1 MNRILSRG
9 WAALPLAVLVASF
22 GCGKSL
28 EMERMDP
35 TTDIQYN
42 TKWSQVD
49 NQQVAE
55 NMVASLLGA
64 PWLIEFEAKNPGKK
78 PVIIVDD
85 VHNDTAEH
93 LDVKSLT
100 DLVRTKLV
108 NSRRVTFLNN
118 EARQAILDEYKYQAS
133 GAVDPTKA
141 VKTGRQYGATYLLS
155 GNIASISST
164 LDKKKIV
171 TYKTTLNLTS
181 LETAVI
187 EWTDFHEIA
196 KHFEARGHKL

>member
-1 MNRILSRG
+1 MNTKMGWMGLSLAILVT
-9 WAALPLAVLVASF
+9 AF

-28 EMERMDP
+28 EMERLDP

-49 NQQVAE
+49 NQMVAE

-64 PWLIEFEAKNPGKK
+64 AWLIEFEAMNPGKK

-118 EARQAILDEYKYQAS
+118 EARQAILEEYKYQAS
-133 GAVDPTKA
+133 GAVDPSKA
-141 VKTGRQYGATYLLS
+141 VKTGRQLGATYLLS
-155 GNIASISST
+155 GNIASIASK
-164 LDKKKIV
+164 LDRKKIV

-181 LETAVI
+181 LETAAI

>member
-1 MNRILSRG
+1 MNRTMNRGRALLSV
-9 WAALPLAVLVASF
+9 AVLATTF

-28 EMERMDP
+28 ELERMDP

-49 NQQVAE
+49 NQMVAE
-55 NMVASLLGA
+55 QMVASLLGA
-64 PWLIEFEAKNPGKK
+64 PWLIEFETRNPGKK

-118 EARQAILDEYKYQAS
+118 EARQAILEEYKYQAS
-133 GAVDPTKA
+133 GAVDPSKA

-155 GNIASISST
+155 GNIASIAST

-181 LETAVI
+181 LETAAI